1 MSSGMPNNPYSS
13 GPLQNAPMSGMGP
26 TVPNYLVQSILVTIC
41 CCIPFGIVAIV
52 YAAQVNSKAAMGD
65 YEGARTSSNNAKK
78 WCWIALITGIVVNI
92 LATVVQFLIVGAT
105 AVQQQGM
112 NGI

>member
-13 GPLQNAPMSGMGP
+13 GPQQNAPMGGMGP

-52 YAAQVNSKAAMGD
+52 YAAQVNSKVAMGD
-65 YEGARTSSNNAKK
+65 FDGARTSSDNAKK

-92 LATVVQFLIVGAT
+92 IATVIQFLLIGAG
-105 AVQQQGM
+105 AVQQQGI
-112 NGI
+112 NGM